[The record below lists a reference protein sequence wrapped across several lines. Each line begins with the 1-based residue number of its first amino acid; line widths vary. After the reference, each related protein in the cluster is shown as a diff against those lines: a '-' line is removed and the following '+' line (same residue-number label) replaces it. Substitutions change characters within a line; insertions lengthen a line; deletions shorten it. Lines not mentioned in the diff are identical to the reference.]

1 MASDKFDFVVA
12 TALIQSV
19 EAAASA
25 LEVENQSLEQR
36 FGKLREGFKD
46 SAYDAYLADMSAAS
60 MAIAN
65 VISQMRVVSKHII
78 AYSEK
83 MRMLEAN
90 MSDE

>member
-46 SAYDAYLADMSAAS
+46 IRGKL
-60 MAIAN
+60 
-65 VISQMRVVSKHII
+65 VLKGRV
-78 AYSEK
+78 
-83 MRMLEAN
+83 L
-90 MSDE
+90 